1 MTESAG
7 RHVCCPV
14 CGADDA
20 ELRFSATGDGVVG
33 HDAYRCTSP
42 GLGRHGPI
50 VRCRRCGATYADPQP
65 DPDELLEAYRRVE
78 DPLYLGQTAGRV
90 RTFEVL
96 LDELHALV
104 RPPGTLLEV
113 GCYTGV
119 FLAAA
124 AAAGWQAVGLEL
136 SGWAAAVARRE
147 TGLEVHECTLETAA
161 VEPAS
166 LDAVAMWDVIEHVAR
181 PAELLGRAAELLRPG
196 GVLGLSTHFL
206 DSAAARLLGGRYPFL
221 MDMHLTHFTRA
232 TLARVLAD
240 SGLEVVAFRP
250 HRRYV
255 SWGYLLDRIGATL
268 PPAAPIVRVL
278 ARRGLAGRRMVA
290 VRGLGLRNVWA
301 RRVTDPTASGSR

>member
-1 MTESAG
+1 MTISCR

-20 ELRFSATGDGVVG
+20 ALRFPSTGGGAAG
-33 HDAYRCTSP
+33 HEAYRCTSP

-65 DPDELLEAYRRVE
+65 DPDGLLEAYRRVE
-78 DPLYLGQTAGRV
+78 DPVYLGQTSGRV

-104 RPPGTLLEV
+104 QPPGTLLEV

-124 AAAGWQAVGLEL
+124 EAVGWRTVGLEL
-136 SGWAAAVARRE
+136 SRWAAAVASRE
-147 TGLEVHECTLETAA
+147 TGLEVHECTLEA
-161 VEPAS
+161 VPVTPAS

-181 PAELLGRAAELLRPG
+181 PAALLCRAAELLRPG
-196 GVLGLSTHFL
+196 GVLGMSTHFL
-206 DSAAARLLGGRYPFL
+206 DTAAARLLGRRYPFL

-232 TLARVLAD
+232 TLGRLLAD
-240 SGLEVVAFRP
+240 CGFEVVAFRP

-255 SWGYLLDRIGATL
+255 TWGYLLDRIGAAA
-268 PPAAPIVRVL
+268 PPAAPVVRLLV
-278 ARRGLAGRRMVA
+278 RGGLGARRMVA